1 MFENIFDKERE
12 LTSKEKDRLN
22 NLDLINNKMYDKGY
36 KKRELTISIKLANVM
51 AAVIGIPICFM
62 YGYCFYIYNGG
73 IRYEYSLTKC
83 ILYLVL
89 FLALTVVHEIILGL
103 FWGIFSKNH
112 FKDIE
117 FGYIKEYMTPY
128 CTCLVPLNK
137 AQYILGA
144 IMPGVILGI
153 IPMYISIFTGSFDCF
168 ILAAAMT
175 LGAGGDFLI
184 IIKLLFYRSNKKDK
198 VFLDHPTE
206 CGLLVFEK

>member
-89 FLALTVVHEIILGL
+89 FCTNFCLDFIQ
-103 FWGIFSKNH
+103 FS
-112 FKDIE
+112 
-117 FGYIKEYMTPY
+117 
-128 CTCLVPLNK
+128 V
-137 AQYILGA
+137 
-144 IMPGVILGI
+144 
-153 IPMYISIFTGSFDCF
+153 
-168 ILAAAMT
+168 
-175 LGAGGDFLI
+175 
-184 IIKLLFYRSNKKDK
+184 NKK
-198 VFLDHPTE
+198 FNNNIHNLTSCNYH
-206 CGLLVFEK
+206 